1 MKIEL
6 ENAIKVFHPSPSYE
20 QVYFEAV
27 ANSLDANANEI
38 TINISI
44 ESFDKPKS
52 GVADLRYESS
62 FVEFLKP
69 RLRLTLGYV
78 QNWHS

>member
-1 MKIEL
+1 MLATNTRYEIRKTGRSL
-6 ENAIKVFHPSPSYE
+6 AVNNLNGKSKKENA
-20 QVYFEAV
+20 
-27 ANSLDANANEI
+27 EI
-38 TINISI
+38 FKSGSI
-44 ESFDKPKS
+44 QYRKN
-52 GVADLRYESS
+52 GVADLRYKSS

>member
-1 MKIEL
+1 MRFRVALSFVQKI
-6 ENAIKVFHPSPSYE
+6 IKQWRETGDVSP
-20 QVYFEAV
+20 
-27 ANSLDANANEI
+27 
-38 TINISI
+38 
-44 ESFDKPKS
+44 KPHGGGQKL

-69 RLRLTLGYV
+69 RLRLTFGYV